1 MKDNHLNEMRLKI
14 NFLFLFGF
22 SMLLSL
28 NDIHNTFI
36 VDDDLISRRG
46 LIYRNPMVLNNL
58 A

>member
-1 MKDNHLNEMRLKI
+1 MNEMRLKI

-46 LIYRNPMVLNNL
+46 LINRNPMVLNNL